1 MLLERIKENKWKII
15 IGLIVVLVI
24 GWFIWDRY
32 TLEARLK
39 KAETLTAEQAKKAEE
54 VEKALSMEKEQS
66 KQLVK
71 AFQEAMNG
79 QRQPSTTYV
88 YNSTTAKNNDEAAG
102 EIKDKINNKDSSLPP
117 DALLESDRTA
127 VVAGEAGNSYDVG
140 IFKVWTAPKTLK
152 GPAIGW
158 NPTTDGTRPTSA
170 GYVYLRNVRST
181 DKPPSY
187 WGAMVEAGRQDGSNE
202 ISVKI
207 MNLK

>member
-15 IGLIVVLVI
+15 IGVVVALVI

-54 VEKALSMEKEQS
+54 VEKALSVEKEQS

-88 YNSTTAKNNDEAAG
+88 YNSTTAKSNDQAAG
-102 EIKDKINNKDSSLPP
+102 EIKEKINNKDQSLPP
-117 DALLESDRTA
+117 DALLNSDRTA

-140 IFKVWTAPKTLK
+140 VFKIWTAPKTLK
-152 GPAIGW
+152 GPVVGFT
-158 NPTTDGTRPTSA
+158 PLTDGYKPTSA
-170 GYVYLRNVRST
+170 GYVYLKNIRST
-181 DKPPSY
+181 DKPPNY
-187 WGAMVEAGRQDGSNE
+187 WGAMAEVGRSDGQDRVE
-202 ISVKI
+202 VKI